1 MRLIEDKLLA
11 LSKKQMETA
20 GADKIKAIQK
30 PLYEATVK
38 YWNDS
43 GVTREKRAPIP
54 KFIITVRKE
63 RGKGNTLRIRSYA
76 QNPSTRAPSVIWH
89 LIEGGIADHVQK
101 KNSPPIFLRK
111 SPRTRVKE
119 LNSGPFTGFTTK
131 KRIYIKAGTHIRGTP
146 ARLWYDVIKDL
157 TLAAINLDPRFRDA
171 EITKVVIR
179 RPKR

>member
-11 LSKKQMETA
+11 VSKSQMETKA
-20 GADKIKAIQK
+20 ADKIKAIQK
-30 PLYEATVK
+30 PMYEATVK

-54 KFIITVRKE
+54 KFIVTVRKE
-63 RGKGNTLRIRSYA
+63 RGKGATLRIRSYA
-76 QNPSTRAPSVIWH
+76 QNPSTRAPSFIWH

-119 LNSGPFTGFTTK
+119 LNSGPFPGFTTK
-131 KRIYIKAGTHIRGTP
+131 KRIYIKAGTKIRGTP
-146 ARLWYDVIKDL
+146 ARLWYDIIRDL
-157 TLAAINLDPRFRDA
+157 TIVAIRRDPSFRNA